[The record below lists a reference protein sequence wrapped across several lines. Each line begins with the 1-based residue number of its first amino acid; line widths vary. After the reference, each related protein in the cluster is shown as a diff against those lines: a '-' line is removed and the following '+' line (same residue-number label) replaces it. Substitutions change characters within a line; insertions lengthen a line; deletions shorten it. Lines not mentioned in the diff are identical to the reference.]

1 MKLKI
6 PKEYKK
12 SLPYIIS
19 ALLLITLSCN
29 FVFDDLLIETL
40 NRIIPLSIIS
50 TIILS
55 IPLKDIREAF
65 YYSVIGV
72 IILELIY
79 YARLYKIG
87 NDVIIH
93 NKGGDY
99 AIKRSKRKQRIWE
112 GYVGSDQEHSG
123 KDIESGG
130 AKIDIYVKED
140 DDDKDKKNKDH
151 KDDKDKTKELFDND
165 DSSDDKDDTSKLL
178 NEYVKSMS
186 TVGELN
192 EDETGLINDNEEDDD
207 VLKNL
212 YKKNKKVKDYSPME
226 AQLATYKMIDNIK
239 ELDTLMNK
247 LTPTLQIGHN
257 LMKNFEKFGFT
268 MKDKK
273 Q

>member
-40 NRIIPLSIIS
+40 NRIIPLIIIS

-55 IPLKDIREAF
+55 IPLKNIREAF

-72 IILELIY
+72 II
-79 YARLYKIG
+79 
-87 NDVIIH
+87 
-93 NKGGDY
+93 
-99 AIKRSKRKQRIWE
+99 
-112 GYVGSDQEHSG
+112 
-123 KDIESGG
+123 IE
-130 AKIDIYVKED
+130 
-140 DDDKDKKNKDH
+140 
-151 KDDKDKTKELFDND
+151 
-165 DSSDDKDDTSKLL
+165 
-178 NEYVKSMS
+178 
-186 TVGELN
+186 
-192 EDETGLINDNEEDDD
+192 INDNEEDDD

-247 LTPTLQIGHN
+247 LTPTLKIGHN

-268 MKDKK
+268 IKK
-273 Q
+273 

>member
-1 MKLKI
+1 MNLKI

-19 ALLLITLSCN
+19 ALLLIALSCN
-29 FVFDDLLIETL
+29 FIFDDLLIETL
-40 NRIIPLSIIS
+40 NRIIPLIIIS

-55 IPLKDIREAF
+55 IPLKNIRDAF

-72 IILELIY
+72 IILEIVY

-112 GYVGSDQEHSG
+112 GYDEEHSS
-123 KDIESGG
+123 KDIESSGE
-130 AKIDIYVKED
+130 KNDDNKED
-140 DDDKDKKNKDH
+140 DDSES
-151 KDDKDKTKELFDND
+151 KTKESFNND
-165 DSSDDKDDTSKLL
+165 EEDTSKLL

-186 TVGELN
+186 TISELN
-192 EDETGLINDNEEDDD
+192 EDETILINDNEDDDD
-207 VLKNL
+207 VLKKL
-212 YKKNKKVKDYSPME
+212 YKNNKKTKDYSPME
-226 AQLATYKMIDNIK
+226 AQLATYQMIDNIK

-247 LTPTLQIGHN
+247 LTPTLKIGHN
-257 LMKNFEKFGFT
+257 LMKNFEKFGFSI
-268 MKDKK
+268 KK
-273 Q
+273 

>member
-1 MKLKI
+1 MNLKI

-19 ALLLITLSCN
+19 ALLLIALSCN
-29 FVFDDLLIETL
+29 FIFDDLLIETL
-40 NRIIPLSIIS
+40 NRIIPLIIIS

-55 IPLKDIREAF
+55 IPLKNIRDAF

-72 IILELIY
+72 IILEIVY

-112 GYVGSDQEHSG
+112 GYEGSDEEHSS
-123 KDIESGG
+123 KDIESSGE
-130 AKIDIYVKED
+130 KNDDNKED
-140 DDDKDKKNKDH
+140 DDSES
-151 KDDKDKTKELFDND
+151 KTKESFNNE
-165 DSSDDKDDTSKLL
+165 DTSKLL

-186 TVGELN
+186 TISELN
-192 EDETGLINDNEEDDD
+192 EDETILINDNEDDDD
-207 VLKNL
+207 VLKKL
-212 YKKNKKVKDYSPME
+212 YKNNKKTKDYSPME
-226 AQLATYKMIDNIK
+226 AQLATYQMIDNIK

-247 LTPTLQIGHN
+247 LTPTLKIGHN
-257 LMKNFEKFGFT
+257 LMKNFEKFGFSI
-268 MKDKK
+268 KK
-273 Q
+273 

>member
-40 NRIIPLSIIS
+40 NRIIPLIIIS

-55 IPLKDIREAF
+55 IPLKNIREAF

-72 IILELIY
+72 IIIEIIY

-87 NDVIIH
+87 NDVVIR

-112 GYVGSDQEHSG
+112 GYEGSDEEHSS
-123 KDIESGG
+123 KDIDG
-130 AKIDIYVKED
+130 AK
-140 DDDKDKKNKDH
+140 
-151 KDDKDKTKELFDND
+151 KDDNDKTKETFDND
-165 DSSDDKDDTSKLL
+165 DDDKDDTSKLL

-192 EDETGLINDNEEDDD
+192 EDETSLINDNEDDDD

-247 LTPTLQIGHN
+247 LTPTLKIGHN

-268 MKDKK
+268 IKK
-273 Q
+273 